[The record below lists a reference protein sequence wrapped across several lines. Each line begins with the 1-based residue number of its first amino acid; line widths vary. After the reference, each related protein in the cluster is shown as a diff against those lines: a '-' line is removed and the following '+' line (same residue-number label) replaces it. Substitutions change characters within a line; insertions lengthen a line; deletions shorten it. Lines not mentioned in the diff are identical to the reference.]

1 MSKGKERRPA
11 KNGAPR
17 KNRHPQDKRQIDS
30 LANVSLARQP
40 LSFREWLISTPHP
53 ERIRHAGI
61 RDYETD
67 GINDLAYEVARDKEF
82 PENGTLFDFV
92 KYLQNLGARREIIEA
107 LHCAWWLYR
116 RAGFG
121 GK

>member
-1 MSKGKERRPA
+1 MKSEKRPPA
-11 KNGAPR
+11 KKAAPESAQV
-17 KNRHPQDKRQIDS
+17 QDNTSLDV
-30 LANVSLARQP
+30 LANVSLTRQP

-92 KYLQNLGARREIIEA
+92 NYLQNLGARREVIET